1 MIIPIKR
8 ILLESESYDQTKLIN
23 LIGEINSFKSFINCS
38 EELDR
43 SNRVKRDMIDLIT
56 SSVQAVNQGKEE
68 WYGQYN
74 DPNNP
79 GLESGPSQEWKD
91 IYSKKRVSQL

>member
-74 DPNNP
+74 DPSNHSLIN
-79 GLESGPSQEWKD
+79 ESTGPSQEWKD
-91 IYSKKRVSQL
+91 SNAKK

>member
-23 LIGEINSFKSFINCS
+23 LIGEINSFKPFINCS

-43 SNRVKRDMIDLIT
+43 SNRVKSNMIDLIT

-79 GLESGPSQEWKD
+79 GLLTESTGPSQEWKEANT
-91 IYSKKRVSQL
+91 KK